1 MIFRSKSSSKNSRAQ
16 SGCGFTVL
24 VTATVIALML
34 INAVLANAFFETF
47 MGRVD
52 ARIVDPIKFISAVLM
67 VFLEYWLFDQ
77 LAKLLPQKR
86 P

>member
-1 MIFRSKSSSKNSRAQ
+1 MVFRSKSSSKNSRAR

-24 VTATVIALML
+24 VTATVVALML
-34 INAVLANAFFETF
+34 INAVLANAFFGAF
-47 MGRVD
+47 IGRVD
-52 ARIVDPIKFISAVLM
+52 SRILDPLKFMSAVLL